1 MLLELFIFFPIT
13 HKQFIYS
20 LQLKPKKVQHETERG
35 MEVMMHN
42 LILLRHLTEIS
53 NSKRVND
60 GLPIQNRQ
68 RTSWNGYYDT
78 ILNMRRLQLEDM
90 RQILLE
96 GGNIDNLLETND
108 NPASPDKKVTFK
120 IKSTRCYSFFVW

>member
-1 MLLELFIFFPIT
+1 MQI
-13 HKQFIYS
+13 
-20 LQLKPKKVQHETERG
+20 KPKKVQHETERG

-60 GLPIQNRQ
+60 GLPIKARHK
-68 RTSWNGYYDT
+68 TSWNGYYDT

-90 RQILLE
+90 RQILLDGGGVDKFPE
-96 GGNIDNLLETND
+96 GNENGMQSDAKVVHCLGYTRNILNADFLLLLKCSKNGL
-108 NPASPDKKVTFK
+108 
-120 IKSTRCYSFFVW
+120 

>member
-1 MLLELFIFFPIT
+1 
-13 HKQFIYS
+13 
-20 LQLKPKKVQHETERG
+20 
-35 MEVMMHN
+35 MHN

-108 NPASPDKKVTFK
+108 NPASPDKKVSLK
-120 IKSTRCYSFFVW
+120 IIFTGYVSFCLMIIYVI

>member
-1 MLLELFIFFPIT
+1 
-13 HKQFIYS
+13 
-20 LQLKPKKVQHETERG
+20 
-35 MEVMMHN
+35 MMHN

-60 GLPIQNRQ
+60 GIPIKSRQ

-90 RQILLE
+90 RQILLDGGTVDKFPE
-96 GGNIDNLLETND
+96 GNENGMQCD
-108 NPASPDKKVTFK
+108 AKVM
-120 IKSTRCYSFFVW
+120 RYLNYSCTILYYFLKG

>member
-1 MLLELFIFFPIT
+1 M
-13 HKQFIYS
+13 
-20 LQLKPKKVQHETERG
+20 QHEAERG

-60 GLPIQNRQ
+60 GLPIKNRQ

-90 RQILLE
+90 RQILLD

-108 NPASPDKKVTFK
+108 NPASPDKKVPSK
-120 IKSTRCYSFFVW
+120 IILIGYVSF

>member
-1 MLLELFIFFPIT
+1 
-13 HKQFIYS
+13 
-20 LQLKPKKVQHETERG
+20 
-35 MEVMMHN
+35 MMQN

-60 GLPIQNRQ
+60 GIPMKSRE
-68 RTSWNGYYDT
+68 RSSWNGYYDT

-96 GGNIDNLLETND
+96 GGEVDNFPEGNGNGNQCD
-108 NPASPDKKVTFK
+108 GKVTK
-120 IKSTRCYSFFVW
+120 NLNLRCYF

>member
-1 MLLELFIFFPIT
+1 M
-13 HKQFIYS
+13 YC

-60 GLPIQNRQ
+60 GLPIKNRQ

-108 NPASPDKKVTFK
+108 NPASPDKKVSLKITF
-120 IKSTRCYSFFVW
+120 TGYVSF

>member
-1 MLLELFIFFPIT
+1 
-13 HKQFIYS
+13 
-20 LQLKPKKVQHETERG
+20 
-35 MEVMMHN
+35 MMHN

-96 GGNIDNLLETND
+96 GGNIENLLETND

-120 IKSTRCYSFFVW
+120 IKSMG

>member
-1 MLLELFIFFPIT
+1 
-13 HKQFIYS
+13 
-20 LQLKPKKVQHETERG
+20 
-35 MEVMMHN
+35 MMQN

-60 GLPIQNRQ
+60 GIPIKNRE
-68 RTSWNGYYDT
+68 RSSWNGYYDT

-96 GGNIDNLLETND
+96 GGDTDNFPEGNGNGNQND
-108 NPASPDKKVTFK
+108 GKV
-120 IKSTRCYSFFVW
+120 INLILIYYFFVNKILNI